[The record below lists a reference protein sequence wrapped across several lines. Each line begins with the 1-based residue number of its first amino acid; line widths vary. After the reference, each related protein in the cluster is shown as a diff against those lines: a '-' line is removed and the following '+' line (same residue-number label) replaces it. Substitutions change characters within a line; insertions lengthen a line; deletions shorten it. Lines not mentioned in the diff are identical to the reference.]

1 MATGLATIYEAL
13 HQDRQMHEF
22 VEELHQTGAKE
33 FWYRAIAV
41 LQQFSIQSHLKGI
54 LLTHHPYILGSNT
67 FYPVFFLCGRA
78 VADSRAHGL
87 RLGQPGQT

>member
-13 HQDRQMHEF
+13 HQDRQMYEF
-22 VEELHQTGAKE
+22 VEELHQTDAKE

-41 LQQFSIQSHLKGI
+41 LQQFSIQSQLKGL

-67 FYPVFFLCGRA
+67 F
-78 VADSRAHGL
+78 H
-87 RLGQPGQT
+87 QTELQTWVLSTS